1 MCMAAL
7 AWVRVGGV
15 VYGTSIDTLQKLGID
30 QILLPATA
38 VMGAAPFYTG
48 QILGHVLSSE
58 TDAC

>member
-1 MCMAAL
+1 MAAL

-38 VMGAAPFYTG
+38 VMGTAPSTLAKYSAT
-48 QILGHVLSSE
+48 
-58 TDAC
+58 C